1 MSGAARLLKTDWAG
15 LLALIV
21 VTAAGLALLR
31 PNFLTGFNLY
41 VLLIAFAITAL
52 PALAQMVIL
61 AIGQMNL
68 AIGAIGGL
76 AAISFAGG
84 MQVLGLSWPI
94 AAALGLAIGVL
105 AGIANGVLIVASGI
119 SAFIVTLAT
128 LYVFK
133 GINLG
138 LTQAQPFYGL
148 AETVKWF
155 GNASIGPLP
164 WLIVV
169 PLATALVLAVVLART
184 VIGRHMLAI
193 GGNAQ
198 AAVLSGVSIPRTV
211 IVAHALSGALAAIGG
226 MLAAARLQAGQ
237 PSIGDDWLI
246 MSFAAPILGGAAL
259 TGGHVSVA
267 GTCMGVLLVAL
278 LTNALVLLQID
289 PFWVQLLLGCLILAA
304 IVLNRWREAG
314 VGSADRE
321 IRV

>member
-1 MSGAARLLKTDWAG
+1 MSAAARLLRTDWAG
-15 LLALIV
+15 LLALV
-21 VTAAGLALLR
+21 VLTAIGLALLR

-76 AAISFAGG
+76 AAISFAGA
-84 MQVLGLSWPI
+84 MQVLGLAWPA

-138 LTQAQPFYGL
+138 LTEAQPFYGL
-148 AETVKWF
+148 AEAVKWF
-155 GNASIGPLP
+155 GNASVGPVP

-169 PLATALVLAVVLART
+169 PLVTALVLAFVLART

-198 AAVLSGVSIPRTV
+198 AAVLSGISIPRTV
-211 IVAHALSGALAAIGG
+211 IAAHAISGALAAIGG

-304 IVLNRWREAG
+304 IVLNRWRESG